1 MKRLAFFMFLLTLF
15 SCVSVPKNAP
25 LLNQRVSE
33 GISELKRQ
41 HVQSINHIYSLAI
54 ERVDKDFDKFLKKA
68 KEMFKDKYGHDP
80 SAEQD
85 YYKVSIIAFKIRNR
99 VLFEIRSNLEEVKSK
114 IEENYDVVENINNE
128 VTQYLYS
135 AVKAKALE
143 QSILDSIKKD
153 FKVDLGIGKQISKL
167 DKIIEK
173 ILKEGEI
180 K

>member
-1 MKRLAFFMFLLTLF
+1 MKRLVVFVFLLTLF

-54 ERVDKDFDKFLKKA
+54 ERVDKDFDEFLKKA

-80 SAEQD
+80 STEQD

-99 VLFEIRSNLEEVKSK
+99 VLLEIRSNLEAVRSK

-135 AVKAKALE
+135 AVKAKKLE
-143 QSILDSIKKD
+143 KDILDSVKKNL
-153 FKVDLGIGKQISKL
+153 KVDLGIGKQISEL
-167 DKIIEK
+167 DNLIEK

>member
-1 MKRLAFFMFLLTLF
+1 MKRLVVFGLLLPLF

-54 ERVDKDFDKFLKKA
+54 ERVDKDFEKFLKKA
-68 KEMFKDKYGHDP
+68 KEMFKDEYGHDP
-80 SAEQD
+80 SAEKD
-85 YYKVSIIAFKIRNR
+85 YYKVSIIAFKIRNK
-99 VLFEIRSNLEEVKSK
+99 VLLEIRSNLEEVRSK
-114 IEENYDVVENINNE
+114 IEENYDIVENINNE

-135 AVKAKALE
+135 AVKAKKLE
-143 QSILDSIKKD
+143 QDILDSIKKNL
-153 FKVDLGIGKQISKL
+153 KVDLGIGKQISEL
-167 DKIIEK
+167 DKIIER
-173 ILKEGEI
+173 ILKEGGI